1 MERNLKEFRIRG
13 IKTNI
18 PFLENVVK
26 HEKFRYRENMI
37 LLLLMMHL
45 NYFVPERK
53 DRGTKML
60 NYIGNVTV
68 NGFPGVWKKEKTNI
82 SQSKCTKS
90 SISLRAN
97 AKWNETNF
105 G

>member
-1 MERNLKEFRIRG
+1 MTFREAASKMDRNLQEFRIRG

-26 HEKFRYRENMI
+26 HKNF
-37 LLLLMMHL
+37 LTG
-45 NYFVPERK
+45 NYNTSFIDSTPELFLFPTRK

-68 NGFPGVWKKEKTNI
+68 NGFPGIGK
-82 SQSKCTKS
+82 QSKPVFHPVRKPTS
-90 SISLRAN
+90 
-97 AKWNETNF
+97 
-105 G
+105 